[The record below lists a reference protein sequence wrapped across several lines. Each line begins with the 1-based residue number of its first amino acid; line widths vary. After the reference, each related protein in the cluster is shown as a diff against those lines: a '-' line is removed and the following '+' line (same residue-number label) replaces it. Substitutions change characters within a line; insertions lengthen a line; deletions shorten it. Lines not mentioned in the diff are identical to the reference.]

1 MFTGMKKVYTKA
13 VGGIYNRQLVQDD
26 DLSDKSILLLFGT
39 LSVSLQGGFSMRKQN
54 IKTSEELDR
63 LRLNGSVVYLI
74 VCQQHFRD
82 AGGFRIMI
90 SFAGIHGSH
99 LLHLRVAQRK
109 AE

>member
-63 LRLNGSVVYLI
+63 LRLKDQSCTLYFASSISAIPGASGS
-74 VCQQHFRD
+74 
-82 AGGFRIMI
+82 
-90 SFAGIHGSH
+90 
-99 LLHLRVAQRK
+99 
-109 AE
+109 

>member
-63 LRLNGSVVYLI
+63 LRLKDQSCTLYFTSSISAMPEASGS
-74 VCQQHFRD
+74 
-82 AGGFRIMI
+82 
-90 SFAGIHGSH
+90 
-99 LLHLRVAQRK
+99 
-109 AE
+109 

>member
-1 MFTGMKKVYTKA
+1 MKKVYTNA

-39 LSVSLQGGFSMRKQN
+39 LSVSWQGGFSMRKN
-54 IKTSEELDR
+54 IKTGEELDR
-63 LRLNGSVVYLI
+63 LRLNGSIVYLI
-74 VCQQHFRD
+74 VCQQYFRD

>member
-1 MFTGMKKVYTKA
+1 MKKVYTNA

-39 LSVSLQGGFSMRKQN
+39 LSVSWQGGFSMRKRN
-54 IKTSEELDR
+54 INTGEELDR
-63 LRLNGSVVYLI
+63 LRLNGSIVYLI
-74 VCQQHFRD
+74 VCQQYFRD

-90 SFAGIHGSH
+90 SFAGVHGSH